1 MRLTWTIATLSAVVV
16 LLAGCGGNEPP
27 PRRDDAGALSG
38 PACVRLLAERGV
50 ATQPWQGGTR
60 SCPIDTPLR
69 AGKGTLAAFAPPVE
83 TSCAMLLAWTGF
95 EPELDRIARA
105 TMGSPVIAIRHYG
118 SFACRSMTGNAGRA
132 SLHARA
138 RALDIAGFQLADG
151 RVVTV
156 LKGWRGP
163 SDRRRFLRAVAAAA
177 CRRFSV
183 VLTPDSDRFHQDH
196 FHVDIGPWRKCGA

>member
-1 MRLTWTIATLSAVVV
+1 M
-16 LLAGCGGNEPP
+16 PP
-27 PRRDDAGALSG
+27 PRQDNAGVLSG

-50 ATQPWQGGTR
+50 AAQPWQGGSR

-69 AGKGTLAAFAPPVE
+69 AGTGVRAAFAPPVE

-105 TMGSPVIAIRHYG
+105 TMGSSVVAIRHYG
-118 SFACRSMTGNAGRA
+118 SFACRNMTGNAGRA

-156 LKGWRGP
+156 LKGWSGP
-163 SDRRRFLRAVAAAA
+163 SDQRRFLRAVAGAA

-196 FHVDIGPWRKCGA
+196 LHVDIGPWRKCGV